1 MNIAIN
7 KVTSLHVLLSV
18 NRKQRTRKSCVD
30 RIWAKFRT
38 TSRFF
43 FRGIARKS
51 CNHTR
56 SSFCK
61 SLGAQ
66 YGVPAHVLT
75 RFDEFIGFKK
85 KKRRKT
91 IHRRK
96 KNIHRRKFEKT
107 RKRTIY
113 TSFPMY
119 LCTKLSTK
127 GTVYSSVKNKAV
139 TSGQEVGSN
148 WA

>member
-75 RFDEFIGFKK
+75 RFNEFIGFKK

-91 IHRRK
+91 FHRRK
-96 KNIHRRKFEKT
+96 KIFTDANLRKQEKEQYT
-107 RKRTIY
+107 QVSLCIY
-113 TSFPMY
+113 VQNFPPRER
-119 LCTKLSTK
+119 CIQ
-127 GTVYSSVKNKAV
+127 V
-139 TSGQEVGSN
+139 
-148 WA
+148 